1 MGRLQLDPFLNELT
15 SMFERNTEQGSVW
28 VTLKRSSDK
37 SKAQL
42 NKLAS
47 KGEAIEYKCLVR
59 ASDGKKNISTLVG
72 AKDHQRFQA
81 SYATILKARMTALK
95 KRERKDKRK
104 STEVDKKQGG
114 VSKKSNAKKA

>member
-1 MGRLQLDPFLNELT
+1 MVRLQLDPFLNELT

-42 NKLAS
+42 NKLISAE
-47 KGEAIEYKCLVR
+47 EAIEHKCLVR

-104 STEVDKKQGG
+104 SLEVDKKQGG
-114 VSKKSNAKKA
+114 GSKKGPSKKT